1 MRKSSQK
8 LTKEK
13 LTASK
18 GVSTLVERVSETW
31 AVRSATP
38 GRFAG
43 MAKNTEKLD
52 ALVIPGYKI
61 RG

>member
-13 LTASK
+13 STASK
-18 GVSTLVERVSETW
+18 GVSTLVERVSEKW
-31 AVRSATP
+31 VTP
-38 GRFAG
+38 SVTSGRFAG

>member
-18 GVSTLVERVSETW
+18 GVSALVERVSEKW
-31 AVRSATP
+31 VVRSANAE
-38 GRFAG
+38 RFSGAF
-43 MAKNTEKLD
+43 KNTEKLD
-52 ALVIPGYKI
+52 AVVIPGYKV

>member
-18 GVSTLVERVSETW
+18 KASPLVECVSEKW
-31 AVRSATP
+31 VVRSATS

-43 MAKNTEKLD
+43 MAKNTGKLD